1 MKFVKLLAGAAAAA
15 GLCAAFTLSAAAES
29 DIVSVSVDNDLV
41 TFDQPPI
48 IVDPGYTMVPIR
60 AVFEKAGAE
69 VDWDQESQTA
79 SIKKGDITVTIKI
92 GDTAM
97 YRNGT
102 RIELDAPAMV
112 TTTGAYRTLIPV
124 RAIAEAMDYAV
135 TWDGHH
141 SLVLVSTTGKP
152 YRPYAFIKKGFRTLE
167 DAAVFYAD
175 TAKKASI
182 DIDNDG
188 RIEEIEFTPVNDL
201 SGNTKVLTI
210 NGMDYTASLGSINS
224 ARSIAFVDLDDTD
237 SSIELIASENGDV
250 QTAHFYRYD
259 NGIMSFISDGTQP
272 AEVPYRDK
280 LLISGKSYV
289 LSDLYGS
296 CFTDIMVSGGM
307 HVYQSNQG
315 EKDKILKLAKFQDN
329 DLPKIFGRNLYK
341 TYDDDMLYRVI
352 YTQTYNP
359 GTYRYVDDTGIIGL
373 NELEHYKLLNGFIT
387 DEDKTYIELFIE
399 LPNGSTAVI
408 LPYKI

>member
-1 MKFVKLLAGAAAAA
+1 MRFLKLIAGAAAAA
-15 GLCAAFTLSAAAES
+15 GLCAALTVCAAAES

-48 IVDPGYTMVPIR
+48 IIDPGYTMVPIR

-79 SIKKGDITVTIKI
+79 IIKKNDVTVTIKI

-112 TTTGAYRTLIPV
+112 TTTGTYRTLIPV

-167 DAAVFYAD
+167 DAAQFYTE
-175 TAKKASI
+175 TAAKTSI
-182 DIDNDG
+182 DLDNDG
-188 RIEEIEFTPVNDL
+188 KPEELEFTPTNDV
-201 SGNTKVLTI
+201 SGNVTVLTI
-210 NGMDYTASLGSINS
+210 NGLDYTASLGSVNS
-224 ARSIAFVDLDDTD
+224 ARSIALVDLDDTD
-237 SSIELIASENGDV
+237 NSKELVVSENGDV
-250 QTAHFYRYD
+250 LTAHFYTYR
-259 NGIMSFISDGTQP
+259 NGIMSFISDGAQP
-272 AEVPYRDK
+272 AEVAYRDK

-289 LSDLYGS
+289 LSDLYGT

-315 EKDKILKLAKFQDN
+315 AADKVLRLTKFQSISN
-329 DLPKIFGRNLYK
+329 IFGRSLYR

-352 YTQTYNP
+352 YTQTYHP
-359 GTYRYVDDTGIIGL
+359 GTYMYVSDTGIIGIS
-373 NELEHYKLLNGFIT
+373 ELEHFKLLDGFIS
-387 DEDKTYIELFIE
+387 DEDKTYIELFVE
-399 LPNGSTAVI
+399 LPNGETAVLI
-408 LPYKI
+408 PYKI

>member
-1 MKFVKLLAGAAAAA
+1 MRFVKLIAGAAAAA
-15 GLCAAFTLSAAAES
+15 GLCAALTVCAAAES

-41 TFDQPPI
+41 SFDQPPI
-48 IVDPGYTMVPIR
+48 IIDPGYTMVPIR

-79 SIKKGDITVTIKI
+79 IIKKNDVTVTIKI

-112 TTTGAYRTLIPV
+112 TTTGTYRTLIPV

-167 DAAVFYAD
+167 DAAQFYTE
-175 TAKKASI
+175 TAAKTSI
-182 DIDNDG
+182 DLDNDG
-188 RIEEIEFTPVNDL
+188 KPEELEFTPTNDV
-201 SGNTKVLTI
+201 SGNVTVLTI
-210 NGMDYTASLGSINS
+210 NGLDYTASLGSVNS
-224 ARSIAFVDLDDTD
+224 ARSIALVDLDDTD
-237 SSIELIASENGDV
+237 NSKELVVSENGDV
-250 QTAHFYRYD
+250 LTAHFYTYR
-259 NGIMSFISDGTQP
+259 NGIMSFISDGAQP
-272 AEVPYRDK
+272 AEVSYRDK

-289 LSDLYGS
+289 LSDLYGT

-315 EKDKILKLAKFQDN
+315 AADKVLRLTKFQSISN
-329 DLPKIFGRNLYK
+329 IFGRSLYR

-352 YTQTYNP
+352 YSQTYHP
-359 GTYRYVDDTGIIGL
+359 GTYMYVSDTGIIGL
-373 NELEHYKLLNGFIT
+373 NELEHFKLLDGFIS
-387 DEDKTYIELFIE
+387 DEDKTYIELFVE
-399 LPNGSTAVI
+399 LPNGETAVLI
-408 LPYKI
+408 PYKI

>member
-1 MKFVKLLAGAAAAA
+1 MRFVKLIAGAAAAA
-15 GLCAAFTLSAAAES
+15 GLCAALTVCASAES

-48 IVDPGYTMVPIR
+48 IIDPGYTMVPIR

-79 SIKKGDITVTIKI
+79 IIKKNDVTVTIKI

-112 TTTGAYRTLIPV
+112 TTTGTYRTLIPV

-167 DAAVFYAD
+167 DAAQFYTE
-175 TAKKASI
+175 TAAKTSI
-182 DIDNDG
+182 DLDNDG
-188 RIEEIEFTPVNDL
+188 KPEELEFTPTNDV
-201 SGNTKVLTI
+201 SGNVTVLTI
-210 NGMDYTASLGSINS
+210 NGLDYTASLGSVNS
-224 ARSIAFVDLDDTD
+224 ARSIALVDLDDTD
-237 SSIELIASENGDV
+237 NSKELVVSENGDV
-250 QTAHFYRYD
+250 LTAHFYTYR
-259 NGIMSFISDGTQP
+259 NGIMSFISDGAQP
-272 AEVPYRDK
+272 AEVSYRDK

-289 LSDLYGS
+289 LSDLYGT

-315 EKDKILKLAKFQDN
+315 AADKVLRLTKFQSISN
-329 DLPKIFGRNLYK
+329 IFGRNLYR

-352 YTQTYNP
+352 YSQTYHP
-359 GTYRYVDDTGIIGL
+359 GTYMYVSDTGIIGL
-373 NELEHYKLLNGFIT
+373 NELEHFKLLDGFIS
-387 DEDKTYIELFIE
+387 DEDKTYIELFVE
-399 LPNGSTAVI
+399 LPNGETAVLI
-408 LPYKI
+408 PYKI

>member
-1 MKFVKLLAGAAAAA
+1 MRFLKLIAGAAAAA
-15 GLCAAFTLSAAAES
+15 GLCAAFSLSAAAES

-79 SIKKGDITVTIKI
+79 IIKKNDITVTIKI

-112 TTTGAYRTLIPV
+112 TTTGTYRTLIPV

-141 SLVLVSTTGKP
+141 SLVLVSTNGKP

-167 DAAVFYAD
+167 DAAEFYAE
-175 TAKKASI
+175 TPAKTSI
-182 DIDNDG
+182 DLDNDG
-188 RIEEIEFTPVNDL
+188 KPEELEFTPTNDA
-201 SGNTKVLTI
+201 SGNAKVLTI
-210 NGMDYTASLGSINS
+210 NGLDYTASLGSVNS

-237 SSIELIASENGDV
+237 NSKELIVSENGDV
-250 QTAHFYRYD
+250 LTAHFYSYR
-259 NGIMSFISDGTQP
+259 NGIMSFVSDGTQP
-272 AEVPYRDK
+272 AEVSYRDK

-289 LSDLYGS
+289 LSDLYGT

-315 EKDKILKLAKFQDN
+315 EADKVLRLTKFQSISN
-329 DLPKIFGRNLYK
+329 IFGRSLYR

-352 YTQTYNP
+352 YSQTYHP
-359 GTYRYVDDTGIIGL
+359 GTYMYVSDTGIIGL
-373 NELEHYKLLNGFIT
+373 NELEHFKLLDGFIS
-387 DEDKTYIELFIE
+387 DEDKTYIELFVE
-399 LPNGSTAVI
+399 LPNGETAVLI
-408 LPYKI
+408 PYKI

>member
-1 MKFVKLLAGAAAAA
+1 MRFVKLIAGAAAAA
-15 GLCAAFTLSAAAES
+15 GLCAALTVCAAAES

-48 IVDPGYTMVPIR
+48 IIDPGYTMVPIR

-79 SIKKGDITVTIKI
+79 IIKKNDVTVTIKI

-112 TTTGAYRTLIPV
+112 TTTGTYRTLIPV

-167 DAAVFYAD
+167 DAAQFYTE
-175 TAKKASI
+175 TAAKTSI
-182 DIDNDG
+182 DLDNDG
-188 RIEEIEFTPVNDL
+188 KPEELEFTPTNDV
-201 SGNTKVLTI
+201 SGNVTVLTI
-210 NGMDYTASLGSINS
+210 NGLDYTASLGSVNS
-224 ARSIAFVDLDDTD
+224 ARSIALVDLDDTD
-237 SSIELIASENGDV
+237 NSKELVVSENGDV
-250 QTAHFYRYD
+250 LTAHFYSYR
-259 NGIMSFISDGTQP
+259 NGIMSFISDGAQP
-272 AEVPYRDK
+272 AEVSYRDK

-289 LSDLYGS
+289 LSDLYGT

-315 EKDKILKLAKFQDN
+315 AADKVLRLTKFQSISN
-329 DLPKIFGRNLYK
+329 IFGRSLYR

-352 YTQTYNP
+352 YTQTYHP
-359 GTYRYVDDTGIIGL
+359 GTYMYVSDTGIIGL
-373 NELEHYKLLNGFIT
+373 NELEHFKLLDGFIS
-387 DEDKTYIELFIE
+387 DEDKTYIELFVE
-399 LPNGSTAVI
+399 LPNGETAVLI
-408 LPYKI
+408 PYKI